1 MSRNQVYEQLIT
13 VFQDVFDEDDIQI
26 GDSTSAKDISGWDS
40 MNHINL
46 VLGAEQEFGVK
57 FKTAEVAQ
65 LANVGEFVD
74 LILAKLSKQTV

>member
-1 MSRNQVYEQLIT
+1 MNREQVYQQLTT
-13 VFQDVFDEDDIQI
+13 VFQDVFDDDDIEI
-26 GDSTSAKDISGWDS
+26 EDSTSAKDVSGWDS

-74 LILAKLSKQTV
+74 LILVKMNK

>member
-1 MSRNQVYEQLIT
+1 MNRDQVHKQLT
-13 VFQDVFDEDDIQI
+13 EVFQDVFDDDEIEI
-26 GDSTSAKDISGWDS
+26 ENSTSARDISGWDS

-74 LILAKLSKQTV
+74 LILAKLEK

>member
-1 MSRNQVYEQLIT
+1 MNREQVYQQLTT
-13 VFQDVFDEDDIQI
+13 VFQDVFDDDDIEI
-26 GDSTSAKDISGWDS
+26 EDSTSAKDVSGWDS

-74 LILAKLSKQTV
+74 LILAKLNQ

>member
-1 MSRNQVYEQLIT
+1 MNREDIFEQLTT
-13 VFQDVFDEDDIQI
+13 VFQDIFDDDTISLE
-26 GDSTSAKDISGWDS
+26 DSTSAKDISEWDS

-65 LANVGEFVD
+65 LANVGEFVN
-74 LILAKLSKQTV
+74 LILTKLGK

>member
-1 MSRNQVYEQLIT
+1 MVNREEIFEQLTT
-13 VFQDVFDEDDIQI
+13 VFQDIFDDDTISLE
-26 GDSTSAKDISGWDS
+26 DSTSAKDISEWDS

-65 LANVGEFVD
+65 LANVGEFVT
-74 LILAKLSKQTV
+74 LIMTKLSK